1 MAQVKEDP
9 DNPGHAAFTEGEM
22 RYVKGK
28 NKYVPIGK
36 QRSYQY
42 QDEDMQLFP
51 RVWDPSD
58 EQGHRQ
64 FYADWLN
71 LVQRDQQGNA
81 VGYDPPTYSD
91 NIQWFF
97 TYQLG
102 LMYWRYLC
110 GILQESKMICRA
122 SEM

>member
-1 MAQVKEDP
+1 MNNVDNPMSLVYYLSREQYGEAPLIYGPHYMAQVKEDP
-9 DNPGHAAFTEGEM
+9 DNPGRVAFTEGEM

-58 EQGHRQ
+58 QQGHRQ

-71 LVQRDQQGNA
+71 LVQRDHQGNA
-81 VGYDPPTYSD
+81 VGYDPTD
-91 NIQWFF
+91 
-97 TYQLG
+97 L
-102 LMYWRYLC
+102 
-110 GILQESKMICRA
+110 
-122 SEM
+122 